1 MKITTWNINSIRLR
15 LLDIINFLKSNN
27 VDVLCLQETKIK
39 DELFPVKEFNRAG
52 YPHLYYRGQKSYNG
66 VAIISKLPIIK
77 KNFLNFINKEDT
89 RHISV
94 LLDNG
99 ITIHNF
105 YVPAGGDVPD
115 IKVNDKFDYKIKF
128 VNAMIEFFKN
138 KNEKKMILVGD
149 LNIAPLENDVWS
161 HKQLLKVVSHTE
173 IEIKLLNKLINNCN
187 FIDIPR
193 MLMGNDVK
201 LYSWWSY
208 RNKDW
213 KKSNRGRRLDHI
225 LATKDILSNVEKVKF
240 FKNYRDKDK
249 PSDHIPISVD
259 INFI

>member
-115 IKVNDKFDYKIKF
+115 INVPL
-128 VNAMIEFFKN
+128 FF
-138 KNEKKMILVGD
+138 
-149 LNIAPLENDVWS
+149 
-161 HKQLLKVVSHTE
+161 
-173 IEIKLLNKLINNCN
+173 NN
-187 FIDIPR
+187 F
-193 MLMGNDVK
+193 
-201 LYSWWSY
+201 S
-208 RNKDW
+208 
-213 KKSNRGRRLDHI
+213 
-225 LATKDILSNVEKVKF
+225 
-240 FKNYRDKDK
+240 
-249 PSDHIPISVD
+249 
-259 INFI
+259 